1 MRPNLFVI
9 AEKDSLDS
17 KSLVSNHT
25 VDDCLLIVYR
35 LRGQG
40 RVIIN
45 SDELWMRCEQNAG
58 RAKLLKQARNNN

>member
-1 MRPNLFVI
+1 MI

-17 KSLVSNHT
+17 KSLVYHT

-45 SDELWMRCEQNAG
+45 CDELWMRCEQNAG
-58 RAKLLKQARNNN
+58 RAKLLK